1 MTCSTGIDCAG
12 TGRPMSRRYYPRRPA
27 RGSLPWLAT
36 LIVLAVFAAWQG
48 YGRNI
53 TADSGSAQA
62 NATSSSASSPSV
74 SGSFASAFKAPI
86 SYATALRYARQESVT
101 TPHLAGVQP

>member
-1 MTCSTGIDCAG
+1 
-12 TGRPMSRRYYPRRPA
+12 MSRRYYPRRPA
-27 RGSLPWLAT
+27 RGSVPWLAT
-36 LIVLAVFAAWQG
+36 LVVMAVVAAWQG

-62 NATSSSASSPSV
+62 NATSSSASSPSA
-74 SGSFASAFKAPI
+74 SGSFASAFKAPV
-86 SYATALRYARQESVT
+86 SYATALRYARQESVA